1 MADEEKRVIAPSVDV
16 THNENNSGLQIS
28 VNLAGAPKET
38 VELEMGK
45 EGFCVKA
52 EAQDFR
58 YETCFMLAHR
68 VKSQDA
74 KAKLESGL
82 LNIEVPFEEMM
93 RGHRVTI
100 E

>member
-1 MADEEKRVIAPSVDV
+1 MAEEEKRVIAPRIDV
-16 THNENNSGLQIS
+16 THNENNSGLHIS

-38 VELEMGK
+38 VELEMGQ

-52 EAQDFR
+52 EADDFR

-68 VKSQDA
+68 VKSQEA
-74 KAKLESGL
+74 KAKLDSGL

-93 RGHRVTI
+93 RGHKINI

>member
-1 MADEEKRVIAPSVDV
+1 MVEEDKRVIAPRIDV
-16 THNENNSGLQIS
+16 THNENNTGLQIS
-28 VNLAGAPKET
+28 VNLAGAPKES

-45 EGFCVKA
+45 EGLCVKA
-52 EAQDFR
+52 EADSFT

-74 KAKLESGL
+74 KAKFDSGL
-82 LNIEVPFEEMM
+82 LNIEVPFEETM
-93 RGHRVTI
+93 RGDKIKI

>member
-1 MADEEKRVIAPSVDV
+1 MAAEEKRVIAPAVNVSHDD
-16 THNENNSGLQIS
+16 EDSGLRIA
-28 VNLAGAPKET
+28 VNLAGAPKES

-52 EAQDFR
+52 EAEEFR

-68 VKSQDA
+68 VRGDKARA
-74 KAKLESGL
+74 KFDSGL
-82 LNIEVPFEEMM
+82 LTVHVPFEDTL
-93 RGHRVTI
+93 RGHRVPI

>member
-1 MADEEKRVIAPSVDV
+1 MIGEEKRVIAPRIDV
-16 THNENNSGLQIS
+16 THNENNTGLQIS
-28 VNLAGAPKET
+28 VNLAGAPKES

-45 EGFCVKA
+45 EGLCVKA
-52 EAQDFR
+52 EADSFK

-74 KAKLESGL
+74 NAKFESGL
-82 LNIEVPFEEMM
+82 LNIEVPFEETM
-93 RGHRVTI
+93 RGHKINI

>member
-1 MADEEKRVIAPSVDV
+1 MAAEEKRVIAPAVNVSHD
-16 THNENNSGLQIS
+16 EEDSGLRIA
-28 VNLAGAPKET
+28 VNLAGAPKES

-52 EAQDFR
+52 EAEEFR

-68 VKSQDA
+68 VRGDKARA
-74 KAKLESGL
+74 KFDSGL
-82 LNIEVPFEEMM
+82 LTVHVPFEDTL
-93 RGHRVTI
+93 RGHRVPI

>member
-1 MADEEKRVIAPSVDV
+1 MVEEEKRVIAPRIDV
-16 THNENNSGLQIS
+16 THNENNTGLQIS
-28 VNLAGAPKET
+28 VNLAGAPKEK

-45 EGFCVKA
+45 EGLCVKA
-52 EAQDFR
+52 EADSFR

-74 KAKLESGL
+74 KAKFDSGL
-82 LNIEVPFEEMM
+82 LNIEVPFEETM
-93 RGHRVTI
+93 RGDKIKI